1 MSVSSDIEEMIL
13 TLSASERERLA
24 VSVWESLVCDPD
36 AASDP
41 DIDREGIETAAARDV
56 EIDDGDVSALDSKE
70 FHRLTDGSA

>member
-24 VSVWESLVCDPD
+24 VSVWESLVSDPD
-36 AASDP
+36 AAGDP

-56 EIDDGDVSALDSKE
+56 EINDGQVSALDSKE
-70 FHRLTDGSA
+70 FRRLTGGSG